1 MSMSHILRN
10 LAAFVVLIPVY
21 NTGIERGN
29 VEKKK
34 TSHPGA
40 WECFEFDITIIIRGK
55 WIFLKVWIQ
64 NSMGSCQAGADF
76 GSAAIIVLEP
86 NCVS

>member
-55 WIFLKVWIQ
+55 
-64 NSMGSCQAGADF
+64 
-76 GSAAIIVLEP
+76 
-86 NCVS
+86 